1 MTWHAVALVVISV
14 LILWGAGLRFD
25 CGIAPSP
32 YVRPYSALQP
42 RAPLQPRPSSTNATQ
57 ASHATSQDTSQ
68 DIKRLGGPVPKVP
81 EPMLVESSVAMPFTD
96 QPQF

>member
-1 MTWHAVALVVISV
+1 MTWHAVALVAISA

-25 CGIAPSP
+25 CGITPSP
-32 YVRPYSALQP
+32 YVRPYAMQANP
-42 RAPLQPRPSSTNATQ
+42 RAPLQPRPTITTATAETTPALPQ
-57 ASHATSQDTSQ
+57 NPVT
-68 DIKRLGGPVPKVP
+68 KRLP